1 MITQDYSLTFWGL
14 LLILS
19 TLIVQSL
26 IAAMVKARQPGAI
39 PGKMNP
45 ELSHE
50 SFVYRSNRCLA
61 NSLENATMMLGT
73 SVLAIFVHANP
84 KWVGICTLG
93 FALARLGHM
102 CLYYVIATEKNPSPR
117 SYFYLLG
124 LALNVILLVHI
135 CLTLLK

>member
-1 MITQDYSLTFWGL
+1 MITQDYTLTFWGL
-14 LLILS
+14 FVILA

-26 IAAMVKARQPGAI
+26 VAALVKAKQPGAI

-45 ELSHE
+45 ELGHE

-61 NSLENATMMLGT
+61 NSLENATIMLGT
-73 SVLAIFVHANP
+73 SVLAILVGANP
-84 KWVGICTLG
+84 KWAGICTLG

-102 CLYYVIATEKNPSPR
+102 WLYYVIATEKNPSPR

-124 LALNVILLVHI
+124 LVLNIILLVQI
-135 CLTLLK
+135 CLSLLK